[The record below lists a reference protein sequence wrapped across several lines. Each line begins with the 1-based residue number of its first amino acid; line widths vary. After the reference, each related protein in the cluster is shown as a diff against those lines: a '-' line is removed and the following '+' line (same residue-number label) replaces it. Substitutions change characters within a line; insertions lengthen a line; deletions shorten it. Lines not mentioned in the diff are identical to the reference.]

1 MCVNPDTEG
10 GKASVVLRLAR
21 NKFKMAKKK
30 KKKKFEIYLQDL
42 VFIIFFFSL
51 PLT

>member
-1 MCVNPDTEG
+1 MCVNPDTDG

-30 KKKKFEIYLQDL
+30 KKKFEIYLQNL